1 MSKLAMYLERVS
13 QEDAELETEVEVEQS
28 PEEIAVQEV
37 IVENEL
43 EVPEVPEEPVTEE
56 ELEAAAEEA
65 EEAKE
70 EIEETAEEVEE
81 TTEMA
86 AQVHE
91 EVASIEEHIQILKHG
106 IKTKTYSPQFVAL
119 AQSKLDKLSGIFGEE
134 AKVSLENYGGENL
147 EQYYQVSVEAFEG
160 FLKRLQDVLVNGSK
174 RLADKINKSMAVEN
188 YAKNAKELIA
198 RADAVIK
205 GKAKEEP
212 VTLKG
217 KQLAK
222 QFHIGGE
229 FDGNVV
235 NALVS
240 DMRFINS
247 QGAKLIKASD
257 KYMNS
262 LMDIIDRA
270 VKDGGVGK
278 TGDILAEALKLPK
291 PVDVLSEEAFKG
303 ALAGGLHF
311 VKGKTKA
318 KGEDDKRTA
327 YKDIGRSAIPG
338 VDHSGFKGTAEDV
351 TLDKAG
357 ADKIAST
364 VKAYVTLA
372 MKIVEG
378 EALKGLETFYRRI
391 DVMARPKGANTTSWG
406 ENKDLNILARQLLD
420 MGYAQFYVY
429 YGVLDTMFRTAE
441 NALKHA
447 EKTVAK

>member
-13 QEDAELETEVEVEQS
+13 QEDAELEVEVEVEQS
-28 PEEIAVQEV
+28 PEEIAVREV

-56 ELEAAAEEA
+56 EIEETVEEAEEA
-65 EEAKE
+65 EE
-70 EIEETAEEVEE
+70 EIEETVEEVKE

-86 AQVHE
+86 GQIHE
-91 EVASIEEHIQILKHG
+91 EVTSIEEHIQILKHG

-119 AQSKLDKLSGIFGEE
+119 AQSKLDKLAGIFGEE

-160 FLKRLQDVLVNGSK
+160 FLKRLSDVLTGGGI
-174 RLADKINKSMAVEN
+174 RLADKINKTMVVDG
-188 YAKNAKELIA
+188 YTKTAKEMIV
-198 RADAVIK
+198 RADAILK
-205 GKAKEEP
+205 GTAKEEP
-212 VTLKG
+212 VTIKG
-217 KQLAK
+217 KRIAK
-222 QFHIGGE
+222 QFHVAGE
-229 FDGNVV
+229 FDGNIV
-235 NALVS
+235 NALVN

-247 QGAKLIKASD
+247 QGAKLIKAND

-291 PVDVLSEEAFKG
+291 PVDVLSEEAYRG

-327 YKDIGRSAIPG
+327 YKDIGRAAIPG
-338 VDHSGFKGTAEDV
+338 IGYSGFKGTAEDV
-351 TLDKAG
+351 TLDKAT
-357 ADKIAST
+357 ADKIATT
-364 VKAYVTLA
+364 VKTYVTLA
-372 MKIVEG
+372 MKIVEAD
-378 EALKGLETFYRRI
+378 ALKGLETFYRRI
-391 DVMARPKGANTTSWG
+391 DVSVRPKGANITSWG

-420 MGYAQFYVY
+420 MGNAQFHVY
-429 YGVLDTMFRTAE
+429 YKVLDAMFSTAE
-441 NALKHA
+441 NALKQA
-447 EKTVAK
+447 EKTVQ